1 MNLLLFRQEDLY
13 PNNVLLLNKEKLAR
27 LSHIKNLKLGSKL
40 KVGMVNG
47 ALGLGEI
54 TEFTEENAVLK
65 ISFNDTPLPEAAS
78 IILIMAL
85 PRPSVLGRILQQ
97 VTTFGVK
104 RIYLIHS
111 EKVEKSYWNAQV
123 MQPQSIQKHLEL
135 GLEQARDTI
144 MPKVEFFKNYMPYSF
159 LSDLLKTSFGIV
171 LHPYCETSETV
182 AEISDSTKKSNQFTQ
197 SNENLVLPN
206 NFATKV
212 LLVGPEGGFS
222 EEEIEKIKKIGFH
235 SWNLSERIL
244 KVETA
249 IIASL
254 GKLLI

>member
-13 PNNVLLLNKEKLAR
+13 PNNILLLNKEKLDR
-27 LSHIKNLKLGSKL
+27 IKHLTSLNVGSKL
-40 KVGMVNG
+40 KVGMING
-47 ALGLGEI
+47 KLGTGEI
-54 TEFTEENAVLK
+54 TEFTADNAVVK
-65 ISFNDTPLPEAAS
+65 IEFNDNPPPKEAN

-85 PRPSVLGRILQQ
+85 PRPPVFGRILQQ

-123 MQPQSIQKHLEL
+123 MQPESIQKHLQL
-135 GLEQARDTI
+135 GLEQAKDTQ
-144 MPKVEFFKNYMPYSF
+144 MPKVEFFKNYIPYSF

-171 LHPYCETSETV
+171 LHPYNETSEIILTPQKH
-182 AEISDSTKKSNQFTQ
+182 E
-197 SNENLVLPN
+197 ENLVLPN

-222 EEEIEKIKKIGFH
+222 QAEIEKLKDIGFH
-235 SWNLSERIL
+235 TWSLGDRIL

-249 IIASL
+249 IIAGL